1 MKTAAW
7 EMSDNEVLL
16 LEAYKGHIRGLISQD
31 KLSLAGFVG
40 IGYQSL
46 SNKLHGRTPWSREQF
61 EAMRQWF
68 KDREADSDQE
78 ETSQAA

>member
-1 MKTAAW
+1 MKSVPWQPNDDEA
-7 EMSDNEVLL
+7 LL
-16 LEAYKGHIRGLISQD
+16 LEAYKGQIRGLISQD
-31 KLSLAGFVG
+31 KLSVARFMGV
-40 IGYQSL
+40 GYQSL
-46 SNKLHGRTPWSREQF
+46 SNKLNDRTPWSREQF

>member
-1 MKTAAW
+1 MKPATWQPTDDEA
-7 EMSDNEVLL
+7 LL
-16 LEAYKGHIRGLISQD
+16 LEAYKGHIRGLISED
-31 KLSLAGFVG
+31 KLNLARAMG